1 LLKIIFEK
9 VGRKNINGIIHC
21 TGGGQTK
28 ILNFI
33 NSLHIIKDNLFD
45 IPPVFKLI
53 QNESATDPKE
63 MYKVFN
69 MGHRMEIYTDSN
81 TAIKIIEIS
90 NSYGIDAQ
98 VIGKVQSSDTKKLSI
113 ISELGNFEY

>member
-1 LLKIIFEK
+1 
-9 VGRKNINGIIHC
+9 
-21 TGGGQTK
+21 
-28 ILNFI
+28 
-33 NSLHIIKDNLFD
+33 
-45 IPPVFKLI
+45 
-53 QNESATDPKE
+53 

-81 TAIKIIEIS
+81 TAKKIIEIS
-90 NSYGIDAQ
+90 NSFGIDAQ